1 MGPRSLHLF
10 LFETPSLFLPS
21 SIPSHVTACPLQTLP
36 SGRRGLSRLH
46 RVPRPQAAA
55 RAVSKPQDSLGTG
68 CSGWAPEFWGMCFE
82 NRKGRDQG
90 PKEPQVLPA
99 TGSLPHSG
107 QTVRTWRW
115 DYERQYVFQLQAHA
129 RVCASLSAVF
139 CGHATAQH
147 LCAWGSLWFLAEV
160 ESEGATSVKT
170 KNSYS

>member
-1 MGPRSLHLF
+1 MGPWPLHLF

-55 RAVSKPQDSLGTG
+55 RTVSKPQASRGTG

-99 TGSLPHSG
+99 TGSPPHLG
-107 QTVRTWRW
+107 QTVCTWRW
-115 DYERQYVFQLQAHA
+115 DYERHDTCFN
-129 RVCASLSAVF
+129 CAGSCTCLCVPISGLLWPRD
-139 CGHATAQH
+139 CTAP
-147 LCAWGSLWFLAEV
+147 LWVVIPVVLGR
-160 ESEGATSVKT
+160 GAK
-170 KNSYS
+170 

>member
-1 MGPRSLHLF
+1 MRP
-10 LFETPSLFLPS
+10 LPS
-21 SIPSHVTACPLQTLP
+21 SSHHPSLP
-36 SGRRGLSRLH
+36 TSQPVPYRPSLLGGSSEKARRLSRLH

-115 DYERQYVFQLQAHA
+115 DYETHA
-129 RVCASLSAVF
+129 CFSCAGSCTCLCVPVSGLLWPLD
-139 CGHATAQH
+139 CTAP
-147 LCAWGSLWFLAEV
+147 LWVVIPVVL
-160 ESEGATSVKT
+160 GRGGK
-170 KNSYS
+170 